1 MGVDLS
7 PLLDTSTIEDI
18 TAYEETENPDSKA
31 HVVNPPKN
39 LHIWQPGM
47 TSQDIVNIARLQG
60 KTVTALCGY
69 KFIPRH
75 DPDKHPACEVCIR
88 IAGELIELTEKG
100 D

>member
-18 TAYEETENPDSKA
+18 VPYEETGNPDSKA
-31 HVVNPPKN
+31 HVVNPSKN
-39 LHIWQPGM
+39 LHIWKIGM
-47 TSQDIVNIARLQG
+47 TSQDIVNIARLTG
-60 KTVTALCGY
+60 IHVNALCGY
-69 KFIPRH
+69 RFIPRH
-75 DPDKHPACEVCIR
+75 DPDKHAACEPCIK